1 MFRYAFSAVAAA
13 AITFGAVSAL
23 NAQAPQ
29 KVTIDH
35 KTGNYCVTD
44 SMVTGS
50 RIAPSECHSVDQWAK
65 LGVTFGRAPA
75 K

>member
-23 NAQAPQ
+23 NAQTPQ

-35 KTGNYCVTD
+35 KTGDYCVTD
-44 SMVTGS
+44 PAVTGS
-50 RIAPSECHSVDQWAK
+50 RIPHTECHSVGQWSKMGVNFATAAK
-65 LGVTFGRAPA
+65 
-75 K
+75 

>member
-13 AITFGAVSAL
+13 AITFGTVSAL
-23 NAQAPQ
+23 NAETPS

-44 SMVTGS
+44 AEITGS
-50 RIAPSECHSVDQWAK
+50 HIAPSECHSVDQWAK
-65 LGVTFGRAPA
+65 LGVTFSRAPA